1 MSLGDLN
8 LSEIFG
14 KPQKPAAE
22 AAAAE
27 DAPVTPDMLVSQIIA
42 AHPAAA
48 DFLIQDCGM
57 GCIYC
62 PSSQMETLAQAAM
75 VHGLDGED
83 VCAALND
90 YLIDAAMIK
99 AEEL

>member
-1 MSLGDLN
+1 MSLNDLN
-8 LSEIFG
+8 LSKLFG
-14 KPQKPAAE
+14 KAQKSAATAPAPD
-22 AAAAE
+22 
-27 DAPVTPDMLVSQIIA
+27 DAPVTSDMLVSQIIA

>member
-1 MSLGDLN
+1 MSLNDLN
-8 LSEIFG
+8 LSELFG
-14 KPQKPAAE
+14 KARKSAATATAGDE
-22 AAAAE
+22 
-27 DAPVTPDMLVSQIIA
+27 APVTPDMLVSQIIA

-90 YLIDAAMIK
+90 YLADTAMIQ